1 MRVKIQFIKPE
12 KENEILRREH
22 IIISDSET
30 GEMIKGIQNF
40 VLTCDVEK
48 PPKIVMTVVPESL
61 EMIGSEF
68 IKDLEFNSKNNEETD
83 IV

>member
-12 KENEILRREH
+12 KEDENLRREH
-22 IIISDSET
+22 IIISDAET

-40 VLTCDVEK
+40 VLTCDVK
-48 PPKIVMTVVPESL
+48 KLPRIVMTVIPESL

-68 IKDLEFNSKNNEETD
+68 IKDLEFNYKNNEETD